1 MNLTSG
7 KFTLQLCDTINCKRR
22 FGSIIKNWTLQK
34 KRRGKAKQ
42 KDGKIKS
49 KVGQT
54 CKDGAF

>member
-7 KFTLQLCDTINCKRR
+7 KFILQLCDTINCKRR
-22 FGSIIKNWTLQK
+22 FGSIIKNWILQK

-42 KDGKIKS
+42 KDGKTKS